1 MLCQGLCDPMESR
14 HHRLRTWLHIQHP
27 TRLEG
32 PRYANRDSSMP
43 NAACMASACGAAL
56 DGRSPLGVIQY
67 VSVRQLSWGR
77 CIPGW
82 PRSIL
87 WYRIHRVTLPNLCF
101 FFFLIQIII
110 LSGSLQLLALKN
122 LFTSHYVHIYSAILN
137 ANQSC
142 SPKCLTVGFH
152 RN

>member
-101 FFFLIQIII
+101 FFFFSYPNYYSLWFSSIIG
-110 LSGSLQLLALKN
+110 LEKSLQVSL
-122 LFTSHYVHIYSAILN
+122 
-137 ANQSC
+137 C
-142 SPKCLTVGFH
+142 SYI
-152 RN
+152 